1 MNLSAGKIHEEHL
14 QLVLHGVL
22 GVLHN
27 RFSQVWDP
35 AMECLSFLIRNY
47 RDDVWDKYVEY
58 LAVVQNKALSHIDQL
73 GKQDG
78 AGSESLGM
86 FYFSPSSSPPPPPP
100 LSLVLYYL
108 TPISLLSRLLVHT
121 KTLSF
126 YPNQTALSHLA

>member
-47 RDDVWDKYVEY
+47 RDAVWDKYVEY
-58 LAVVQNKALSHIDQL
+58 LAVVQNKALSHMDQL

-86 FYFSPSSSPPPPPP
+86 FYFSLPAAAPP
-100 LSLVLYYL
+100 LAR
-108 TPISLLSRLLVHT
+108 SLLSYTNLSPLLFGSTH
-121 KTLSF
+121 KNSLLLS
-126 YPNQTALSHLA
+126 

>member
-14 QLVLHGVL
+14 QLVLHGIL

-47 RDDVWDKYVEY
+47 RDAVWDKYVEY
-58 LAVVQNKALSHIDQL
+58 LAVVQNKALSHMDQL
-73 GKQDG
+73 GKQDD

-86 FYFSPSSSPPPPPP
+86 FYFSLPAAPPLPP
-100 LSLVLYYL
+100 LSFGS
-108 TPISLLSRLLVHT
+108 THKNSLL
-121 KTLSF
+121 LS
-126 YPNQTALSHLA
+126 

>member
-14 QLVLHGVL
+14 QLVLHGIL

-47 RDDVWDKYVEY
+47 RDAVWDKYVEY
-58 LAVVQNKALSHIDQL
+58 LAVVQNKALSHMDQL
-73 GKQDG
+73 GKQDD

-86 FYFSPSSSPPPPPP
+86 FYLSPSSSPS

-108 TPISLLSRLLVHT
+108 APISLLSLSVVHT

-126 YPNQTALSHLA
+126 YPNQTTLSHLA